1 MSGRPARVSRRQALK
16 WAAGAAAG
24 LALGPLRLRAQA
36 AGRRDFNVRDFGA
49 RGDGETPDT
58 AAIQRAIDAAAAAR
72 GRVVVPGGA
81 RYVVGSLVLRGGID
95 FHLADDAEL
104 RVSAHEVDYA
114 GAPAVFTARDAA
126 GLTIS
131 GTGSVDGRS
140 PEFMSGYDAVNEW
153 WRPAGFRPRLFQL
166 TGCQGLEIREVTL
179 RRAPSWTLHL
189 VGCRGALVDRIK
201 IRNQLDVPNCD
212 GIDPDHCSD
221 LEIRGCDISCGDD
234 AIVIKTTRQGAAYGP
249 SSGITVKDC
258 VLETQDAGVKIG
270 TETTQAISQ
279 VRFERCTVK
288 TGSRGICIQLRDEG
302 DISDVT
308 FEDITFLARCYSDP
322 WWGRGEALSLTAIPR
337 KPGAKVGRIRGVTL
351 RNVRGR
357 AENSARICGSPES
370 RIQGVTL
377 ENVAVE
383 LDRWTRYPGGLW
395 DNRPTGAEPEIER
408 RASIPVFGLRDVD
421 DVVLRGCR
429 ASWGAQRP
437 EYFTHALEAERV
449 TGLRLDGFQGE
460 SARPG
465 VAAVAQRP

>member
-1 MSGRPARVSRRQALK
+1 MSPAPLLLSRRQALR

-24 LALGPLRLRAQA
+24 LALGPLRARARG

-49 RGDGETPDT
+49 RGGGAGADT
-58 AAIQRAIDAAAAAR
+58 AAIQRAIDAAAAAG
-72 GRVVVPGGA
+72 GRVVVPGGG
-81 RYVVGSLVLRGGID
+81 RFVVGSLVLRGGID

-104 RVSAHEVDYA
+104 RVSARAEDYA
-114 GAPAVFTARDAA
+114 GAGAVFTARDAD
-126 GLTIS
+126 GLSIS

-140 PEFMSGYDAVNEW
+140 PDFMTGYDPAGEW
-153 WRPAGFRPRLFQL
+153 WKPAAFRPRLFQL
-166 TGCQGLEIREVTL
+166 TGCRGLEVRGVTL

-189 VGCRGALVDRIK
+189 VGCQGVLVDGIK

-212 GIDPDHCSD
+212 GIDPDHCRD
-221 LEIRGCDISCGDD
+221 VEIRGCDISCGDD
-234 AIVIKTTRQGAAYGP
+234 AIVIKTTRQGAAHGP

-258 VLETQDAGVKIG
+258 VLETQDSGVKIG
-270 TETTQAISQ
+270 TETTQDISRI
-279 VRFERCTVK
+279 RFERCTVK
-288 TGSRGICIQLRDEG
+288 TGSRGLCIQLRDEG

-308 FEDITFLARCYSDP
+308 FADITLLARCYADP

-337 KPGAKVGRIRGVTL
+337 RPGARIGRIRGVTL

-370 RIQGVTL
+370 RIRDVTL

-395 DNRPTGAEPEIER
+395 DNRPTSAEPEIER
-408 RASIPVFGLRDVD
+408 RGSIPVFGLRDAD
-421 DVVLRGCR
+421 QVVLRGCR
-429 ASWGAQRP
+429 ASWGAHRP

-449 TGLRLDGFQGE
+449 SGLRLDDFRGE
-460 SARPG
+460 AARPG
-465 VAAVAQRP
+465 VEAVVQR